1 MQLRSGQRG
10 IQKIVL
16 GGGRDCAPSGALG
29 AVLRTEGNPEDR
41 ARRGEGLCPQ
51 WGSGGCAQTVADT
64 EDRARLCPQF
74 GLWVLHYSETLTLT
88 LAFAMIDFGYSGP
101 RL

>member
-1 MQLRSGQRG
+1 VGARNIGDTIHRRTNTQLVDTPQQWR

-16 GGGRDCAPSGALG
+16 GWGRAKG
-29 AVLRTEGNPEDR
+29 
-41 ARRGEGLCPQ
+41 
-51 WGSGGCAQTVADT
+51 GGCAQTVADT

-88 LAFAMIDFGYSGP
+88 LAFAMIDFGFSGP